1 MKRYYNDKK
10 YYVKKALKV
19 AKELNNK
26 KAIEMLKILLRKEN
40 VYSIEFIKDINEEK
54 IRDVDLFNIE
64 NILEEKHG

>member
-1 MKRYYNDKK
+1 MKHYYNNKK

-40 VYSIEFIKDINEEK
+40 VYSIEFIKDIIEEK
-54 IRDVDLFNIE
+54 IIDVDLFNIE
-64 NILEEKHG
+64 NKG